1 MKSTVLLNSKL
12 CSIHFLQKIFENTN
26 NGFFAKDKTGKII
39 SLNTFMLAVY
49 GVDKKAQ
56 VIGKKDADFLPSH
69 IAKSIEQDD
78 NQVLNEGKTILE
90 KIEMVPFIDFKTYWL
105 KTSKYPLFNDKNEVV
120 GLVGITSKLKESGKY
135 VFKNE
140 KLIRVLTYMEEN
152 IDKKISL
159 DELCNI
165 TSMSK
170 TSLLRHF
177 KDDFQLS
184 PMAYLKK
191 VRLHLAC
198 KMLRNSDKDLLS
210 VAHAC
215 GYYDQSHF
223 NKDFKSMLNITPKK
237 YKSNLENAQF
247 AK

>member
-1 MKSTVLLNSKL
+1 
-12 CSIHFLQKIFENTN
+12 
-26 NGFFAKDKTGKII
+26 
-39 SLNTFMLAVY
+39 
-49 GVDKKAQ
+49 
-56 VIGKKDADFLPSH
+56 
-69 IAKSIEQDD
+69 
-78 NQVLNEGKTILE
+78 
-90 KIEMVPFIDFKTYWL
+90 
-105 KTSKYPLFNDKNEVV
+105 
-120 GLVGITSKLKESGKY
+120 
-135 VFKNE
+135 
-140 KLIRVLTYMEEN
+140 MEEN

-159 DELCNI
+159 DELCTI

-170 TSLLRHF
+170 TSFLRHF

-237 YKSNLENAQF
+237 YKSNLE
-247 AK
+247 K